1 MILWY
6 FLILFILIKIR
17 AIDIVYEFIMVY
29 SLVI

>member
-1 MILWY
+1 MI
-6 FLILFILIKIR
+6 FFIILFILIKIR